1 MINKLVVLLVAAG
14 MSMTLCAMPTSEEQ
28 EKVRP
33 LVQGLMK
40 PDLDAMKQGKKSRS
54 DVAKSAMDL
63 YSKADSPAAKMLLA
77 RNALNLYAK
86 AGEYEAAES
95 ALDALLSAVP
105 DYPAVDIAEL
115 LEKTLHP
122 LPNRAA
128 PNLRAR
134 LAAVK
139 DKAQA
144 ASQLKKLL
152 PVYDTLAEGP
162 KRRACAA
169 RIASAY
175 VVLDDWPNANKY
187 FAVSDSP
194 AAAAASAE
202 LKLQDEPEASRPYDK
217 PADAWWSVELP
228 KKDAKLSAA
237 IRSHAAALYAKSL
250 PSLKGLAKVQ
260 AERRIAEVESA
271 ATESVSEPIAAS
283 YGSKRNPY
291 VTKGLVAMWDGEWN
305 AAIGKHDSKAMKW
318 KDLVGKSDCDPVGT
332 PKFSGKSVELD
343 GNSCWKV
350 NLSPDLIKTVLNP
363 SVTCEVVLRFG
374 KGATERNEG
383 FVGFGKNDSRVL
395 WGYAAGAPTAVNAS
409 IVLQY
414 KGSRCLAV
422 KCAKSCMDGVCTIV
436 IAANNSD
443 VCGWINLSKSL
454 ETTVGTV
461 VDNPIPAYI
470 GYTDGWNKMVGDIY
484 CVRIYNRML
493 DEKELQTNNAID
505 KKRFSH

>member
-1 MINKLVVLLVAAG
+1 MKPVLLSLVTSIILPFLAD
-14 MSMTLCAMPTSEEQ
+14 AMPTAEEQ

-95 ALDALLSAVP
+95 ALDALLAAVP
-105 DYPAVDIAEL
+105 DYPAPDVAEL
-115 LEKTLHP
+115 LEKSLHP

-152 PVYDTLAEGP
+152 PVYGTLAEGP
-162 KRRACAA
+162 KRKACAA

-175 VVLDDWPNANKY
+175 VALDDWPNANKY

-228 KKDAKLSAA
+228 KKDAKLSSA
-237 IRSHAAALYAKSL
+237 IHSHAAALYAKAI

-260 AERRIAEVESA
+260 AERRIQEVKESA
-271 ATESVSEPIAAS
+271 AAESSSEPRVAS
-283 YGSKRNPY
+283 YGSKKNPY

-305 AAIGKHDSKAMKW
+305 AGLGKHDAKASKW
-318 KDLVGKSDCDPVGT
+318 KDVVGKSDCDPVGA
-332 PKFSGKSVELD
+332 PKFSANSVELD
-343 GNSCWKV
+343 GNSCWKINPSPELLKV
-350 NLSPDLIKTVLNP
+350 VLSP
-363 SVTCEVVLRFG
+363 SVTCEVVLKFG
-374 KGATERNEG
+374 KGATAANEG
-383 FVGFGKNDSRVL
+383 FIGFGKSNSRAL
-395 WGYAAGAPTAVNAS
+395 WGYAGGAPMSASAS
-409 IVLQY
+409 IAFQHRGSPPPASWKSDSKVEGLHTMVISVNNAEVLGLIDGKQ
-414 KGSRCLAV
+414 CV
-422 KCAKSCMDGVCTIV
+422 KTKSGAATNPDPCFIGNIDGH
-436 IAANNSD
+436 
-443 VCGWINLSKSL
+443 G
-454 ETTVGTV
+454 
-461 VDNPIPAYI
+461 
-470 GYTDGWNKMVGDIY
+470 KMVGEIF
-484 CVRIYNRML
+484 CVRIYNRAL
-493 DEKELQTNNAID
+493 DERELQSNHSID
-505 KKRFSH
+505 KKRFQ

>member
-1 MINKLVVLLVAAG
+1 MKPLLLSLITSIILPFLAD
-14 MSMTLCAMPTSEEQ
+14 AMPTAEEQ

-40 PDLDAMKQGKKSRS
+40 PDLDAMKLGKKSRS

-95 ALDALLSAVP
+95 ALDALLAAVP

-122 LPNRAA
+122 IPNRAA

-152 PVYDTLAEGP
+152 PVYGTLAEGP
-162 KRRACAA
+162 KRKACAA

-175 VVLDDWPNANKY
+175 VALDDWANANKY

-217 PADAWWSVELP
+217 PADAWWLVELP

-237 IRSHAAALYAKSL
+237 IRTHAAALYAKSL

-271 ATESVSEPIAAS
+271 AEGLEQTASKIPASKFYDKELEFIESDGGQWIETEFSLAAKGRYSIEIKTS
-283 YGSKRNPY
+283 YLPAGPEMDFWGNFGGARGIL
-291 VTKGLVAMWDGEWN
+291 VGQFGGLVFGYNKGAARIDGNPEKTS
-305 AAIGKHDSKAMKW
+305 ATHVIRLDITGEKRSLFVDGMCIGTAPYICSEAPLSLFSGGKNYKCARAKIYYFKIQ
-318 KDLVGKSDCDPVGT
+318 KD
-332 PKFSGKSVELD
+332 GKSVLD
-343 GNSCWKV
+343 MIPVRKGNDLLMFDKV
-350 NLSPDLIKTVLNP
+350 LKKTFGNAGVRKFIDPD
-363 SVTCEVVLRFG
+363 
-374 KGATERNEG
+374 
-383 FVGFGKNDSRVL
+383 
-395 WGYAAGAPTAVNAS
+395 
-409 IVLQY
+409 
-414 KGSRCLAV
+414 
-422 KCAKSCMDGVCTIV
+422 
-436 IAANNSD
+436 
-443 VCGWINLSKSL
+443 SK
-454 ETTVGTV
+454 
-461 VDNPIPAYI
+461 
-470 GYTDGWNKMVGDIY
+470 
-484 CVRIYNRML
+484 
-493 DEKELQTNNAID
+493 
-505 KKRFSH
+505 

>member
-14 MSMTLCAMPTSEEQ
+14 MSTVLCAMPTAEEQ

-40 PDLDAMKQGKKSRS
+40 PDLDAMKLGKKSRS

-95 ALDALLSAVP
+95 ALDALLAAVP

-122 LPNRAA
+122 IPNRAA

-152 PVYDTLAEGP
+152 PVYGTLAEGP
-162 KRRACAA
+162 KRKACAA

-175 VVLDDWPNANKY
+175 VALDDWPNANKY

-217 PADAWWSVELP
+217 PADAWWLVELP

-237 IRSHAAALYAKSL
+237 IRTHAAALYAKSL

-260 AERRIAEVESA
+260 AERRIAEAESA
-271 ATESVSEPIAAS
+271 AEASVSEPRVATS
-283 YGSKRNPY
+283 GSKRNPY

-305 AAIGKHDSKAMKW
+305 AGLGKHNAKALKW
-318 KDLVGKSDCDPVGT
+318 KDIVGKSDCDPVGA
-332 PKFSGKSVELD
+332 PKFSGNSVELD
-343 GNSCWKV
+343 GNSCWKI
-350 NLSPDLIKTVLNP
+350 NPSPELLKAVLNP
-363 SVTCEVVLRFG
+363 SMTCEVVLKFG
-374 KGATERNEG
+374 KGAISANEG
-383 FVGFGKNDSRVL
+383 FIGFGKNNSRVL
-395 WGYAAGAPTAVNAS
+395 WGYAGGAPMSPNAS
-409 IVLQY
+409 IAFQH
-414 KGSRCLAV
+414 KGSPPPVSWKPNDKVEGLH
-422 KCAKSCMDGVCTIV
+422 TIV
-436 IAANNSD
+436 ISANNAEVLGLID
-443 VCGWINLSKSL
+443 GKQCVKTKSGVA
-454 ETTVGTV
+454 T
-461 VDNPIPAYI
+461 NPDPYFI
-470 GYTDGWNKMVGDIY
+470 GNIDGFGKMVGDIY
-484 CVRIYNRML
+484 CVRIYNRAL
-493 DEKELQTNNAID
+493 DERDLLSNHAID
-505 KKRFSH
+505 KKRFQ

>member
-14 MSMTLCAMPTSEEQ
+14 MSMTLCAMPTAEEQ

-40 PDLDAMKQGKKSRS
+40 PDLDAMKLGKKSRS

-95 ALDALLSAVP
+95 ALDALLAAVP

-122 LPNRAA
+122 IPNRAA

-152 PVYDTLAEGP
+152 PVYGTLAEGP
-162 KRRACAA
+162 KRKACAA

-175 VVLDDWPNANKY
+175 VALDDWANANKY

-217 PADAWWSVELP
+217 SADAWWSVELP

-237 IRSHAAALYAKSL
+237 IRTHAAALYAKSL

-260 AERRIAEVESA
+260 AERRIADVESA
-271 ATESVSEPIAAS
+271 AEAAS
-283 YGSKRNPY
+283 TKSDSAPPAVVPSAGSAKFTG
-291 VTKGLVAMWDGEWN
+291 VK
-305 AAIGKHDSKAMKW
+305 
-318 KDLVGKSDCDPVGT
+318 LVGSVKETAGVLSGFAAGSYALIE
-332 PKFSGKSVELD
+332 PKFSHAGAEIEAVIEYTTGDSPLVNCGVMGGLGWDNGFTPFYIVDQQACAYLSSGGGWDIAAASKIGVTINPKGTYRFRCTWNKKEYVWYQWKGRWVEVFKRPCPAAVADGLQLQIGTNRGQNSPFLGTIDLNKCYIKIGGKLWWEGV
-343 GNSCWKV
+343 
-350 NLSPDLIKTVLNP
+350 
-363 SVTCEVVLRFG
+363 
-374 KGATERNEG
+374 KGA
-383 FVGFGKNDSRVL
+383 
-395 WGYAAGAPTAVNAS
+395 
-409 IVLQY
+409 Y
-414 KGSRCLAV
+414 KS
-422 KCAKSCMDGVCTIV
+422 
-436 IAANNSD
+436 AN
-443 VCGWINLSKSL
+443 K
-454 ETTVGTV
+454 
-461 VDNPIPAYI
+461 
-470 GYTDGWNKMVGDIY
+470 
-484 CVRIYNRML
+484 
-493 DEKELQTNNAID
+493 
-505 KKRFSH
+505 

>member
-14 MSMTLCAMPTSEEQ
+14 MSMTLCAMPTAEEQ

-63 YSKADSPAAKMLLA
+63 YSQADSPAAKMLLA

-152 PVYDTLAEGP
+152 SIYDTLAEGP
-162 KRRACAA
+162 KRKACAT
-169 RIASAY
+169 RIAFAY
-175 VVLDDWPNANKY
+175 AVLDDWPNANKY

-260 AERRIAEVESA
+260 AERRIAEVESDTSA
-271 ATESVSEPIAAS
+271 AKSEKPSSSAPSVGTAKYYGVELVGNSVKENKGILSGFANGSYAKIKAPIDPADRPFEIVVAFETGAAVDSSAGILGPVINYSIAPFYIGRGQVECFVSSTGSSWDIAWRAPAGVILKPKTSYQLMFKHDGKCYTFYIKNGSKWAKLKELPSKNAKIFGGVDLQFGLARALSEPF
-283 YGSKRNPY
+283 
-291 VTKGLVAMWDGEWN
+291 TGLIDLNKCYICIDGKLWWE
-305 AAIGKHDSKAMKW
+305 G
-318 KDLVGKSDCDPVGT
+318 V
-332 PKFSGKSVELD
+332 
-343 GNSCWKV
+343 
-350 NLSPDLIKTVLNP
+350 
-363 SVTCEVVLRFG
+363 
-374 KGATERNEG
+374 KGAY
-383 FVGFGKNDSRVL
+383 KN
-395 WGYAAGAPTAVNAS
+395 VN
-409 IVLQY
+409 
-414 KGSRCLAV
+414 R
-422 KCAKSCMDGVCTIV
+422 
-436 IAANNSD
+436 
-443 VCGWINLSKSL
+443 
-454 ETTVGTV
+454 
-461 VDNPIPAYI
+461 
-470 GYTDGWNKMVGDIY
+470 
-484 CVRIYNRML
+484 
-493 DEKELQTNNAID
+493 
-505 KKRFSH
+505 

>member
-14 MSMTLCAMPTSEEQ
+14 MSMTLCAMPTAEEQ

-40 PDLDAMKQGKKSRS
+40 PDLDAMKLGKKSRS

-95 ALDALLSAVP
+95 ALDALLAAVP

-122 LPNRAA
+122 IPNRAA

-152 PVYDTLAEGP
+152 PVYGTLAEGP
-162 KRRACAA
+162 KRKACAA

-175 VVLDDWPNANKY
+175 VALDDWPNANKY

-217 PADAWWSVELP
+217 PADAWWLVELP
-228 KKDAKLSAA
+228 KKDAKLSVA
-237 IRSHAAALYAKSL
+237 IRTHAAALYAKSL

-305 AAIGKHDSKAMKW
+305 VSLGKHGDNAKKWNDLIGKSH
-318 KDLVGKSDCDPVGT
+318 CDPVGV
-332 PKFSGKSVELD
+332 PKFSSKATVLD
-343 GNSCWKV
+343 GNSCWKI
-350 NLSPDLIKTVLNP
+350 NPAPELLKTVTSGDLT
-363 SVTCEVVLRFG
+363 VEVALSYAA
-374 KGATERNEG
+374 GAVAGNEG
-383 FVGFGKNDSRVL
+383 FISFGKSDSRVL
-395 WGYAAGAPTAVNAS
+395 WGYAGRPPALNGAS

-414 KGSRCLAV
+414 KGATLHTGGGSEKFEGLHV
-422 KCAKSCMDGVCTIV
+422 VVLSVSKHEAKAWIDAKNIGT
-436 IAANNSD
+436 ANSGN
-443 VCGWINLSKSL
+443 VVNAEPCYLGWIS
-454 ETTVGTV
+454 GF
-461 VDNPIPAYI
+461 A
-470 GYTDGWNKMVGDIY
+470 KMVGNIY
-484 CVRIYNRML
+484 SVRIYDRPLSLGEMQLNQAVDL
-493 DEKELQTNNAID
+493 
-505 KKRFSH
+505 KRFSGK

>member
-14 MSMTLCAMPTSEEQ
+14 MSMTLCAMPTAEEQ

-40 PDLDAMKQGKKSRS
+40 PDLDAMKLGKKSRS

-95 ALDALLSAVP
+95 ALDALLAAVP

-122 LPNRAA
+122 IPNRAA

-152 PVYDTLAEGP
+152 PVYGTLAEGP
-162 KRRACAA
+162 KRKACAA

-175 VVLDDWPNANKY
+175 VALDDWANANKY

-217 PADAWWSVELP
+217 PADAWWLVELP

-237 IRSHAAALYAKSL
+237 IRTHAAALYAKSL

-283 YGSKRNPY
+283 YGSKKNPY

-305 AAIGKHDSKAMKW
+305 AGLGNTDLKAKVW
-318 KDLVGKSDCDPVGT
+318 KDVVGGCVCAAVGAPT
-332 PKFSGKSVELD
+332 FSGKATVLD
-343 GNSCWKV
+343 GTSCWE
-350 NLSPDLIKTVLNP
+350 IKTSPELMRVLASDNLT
-363 SVTCEVVLRFG
+363 VEIAVRFDKNIANNEG
-374 KGATERNEG
+374 LIGIGANSSRTLWIWGFGRGWPKGAETGLDFQSRGGASVQLGKEETVSELTNTMT
-383 FVGFGKNDSRVL
+383 FVLSNGEL
-395 WGYAAGAPTAVNAS
+395 NAS
-409 IVLQY
+409 IASETAT
-414 KGSRCLAV
+414 GRS
-422 KCAKSCMDGVCTIV
+422 GV
-436 IAANNSD
+436 
-443 VCGWINLSKSL
+443 SK
-454 ETTVGTV
+454 VFGP
-461 VDNPIPAYI
+461 NYI
-470 GYTDGWNKMVGDIY
+470 GYIDGFAKFRGEIF
-484 CVRIYNRML
+484 CVRIYDRPL
-493 DEKELQTNNAID
+493 DKRELQKNRSVDAR
-505 KKRFSH
+505 RFAK

>member
-1 MINKLVVLLVAAG
+1 MLNKLVVLLVAAG
-14 MSMTLCAMPTSEEQ
+14 MSMTLCAMPTAEEQ

-95 ALDALLSAVP
+95 ALDALLAAVP
-105 DYPAVDIAEL
+105 DYPAADIAEL

-122 LPNRAA
+122 IPLRAA

-152 PVYDTLAEGP
+152 PVYGTLAEGP
-162 KRRACAA
+162 KRKACAA

-175 VVLDDWPNANKY
+175 VALDDWPNANKY

-217 PADAWWSVELP
+217 PADAWWLVELP

-260 AERRIAEVESA
+260 AERRIAEVESTA
-271 ATESVSEPIAAS
+271 VKEADVSADAKKELA
-283 YGSKRNPY
+283 
-291 VTKGLVAMWDGEWN
+291 VTKQGGNEWVHCEGGSVYLDTGIIPKSTMTIEWDVRFAPTFQGNKNFSGANASGTGLGINTDVKSADAMEIYFDKWHNTGNDG
-305 AAIGKHDSKAMKW
+305 GLPMDSTQRNLIQW
-318 KDLVGKSDCDPVGT
+318 T
-332 PKFSGKSVELD
+332 PKGIFVNNVLVKKVPIGNCSSSLVIFDRNRNGKPG
-343 GNSCWKV
+343 GNSAICWV
-350 NLSPDLIKTVLNP
+350 YGVRIKD
-363 SVTCEVVLRFG
+363 G
-374 KGATERNEG
+374 
-383 FVGFGKNDSRVL
+383 SRVL
-395 WGYAAGAPTAVNAS
+395 LDLKP
-409 IVLQY
+409 
-414 KGSRCLAV
+414 KEE
-422 KCAKSCMDGVCTIV
+422 KGVCGFWDSAKRRFV
-436 IAANNSD
+436 APSA
-443 VCGWINLSKSL
+443 GELK
-454 ETTVGTV
+454 
-461 VDNPIPAYI
+461 I
-470 GYTDGWNKMVGDIY
+470 GRD
-484 CVRIYNRML
+484 
-493 DEKELQTNNAID
+493 
-505 KKRFSH
+505 

>member
-14 MSMTLCAMPTSEEQ
+14 MSMVLCAMPTAEEQ

-40 PDLDAMKQGKKSRS
+40 PDLDAMKLGKKSRS

-95 ALDALLSAVP
+95 ALDALLAAVP

-122 LPNRAA
+122 IPNRAA

-144 ASQLKKLL
+144 TSQLKKLL
-152 PVYDTLAEGP
+152 PVYGTLAEGP
-162 KRRACAA
+162 KRKACAA

-175 VVLDDWPNANKY
+175 VALDDWPNANKY

-194 AAAAASAE
+194 AAAAASTE
-202 LKLQDEPEASRPYDK
+202 LKLQDEPEASRSYDK
-217 PADAWWSVELP
+217 PADAWWLVELP

-237 IRSHAAALYAKSL
+237 IRTHAAALYAKSL

-271 ATESVSEPIAAS
+271 AEAASTKSDSASSAAIPSAGSAKYCGVELVGGSVKENKGIISGFANGSYAKIKAPIDPADRPFEIVVAFETGAAVDSSAGILGPVINYSIAPFYIGRGQVECFVSSTGSSWDIAWRAPAGVILKPKTSYQLMFKHDGKCYTFYIKNGSKWAKLKELPSKNAKIFGGVDLQFGLARALSEPF
-283 YGSKRNPY
+283 
-291 VTKGLVAMWDGEWN
+291 TGLIDLNKCYICIDGKLWWE
-305 AAIGKHDSKAMKW
+305 G
-318 KDLVGKSDCDPVGT
+318 V
-332 PKFSGKSVELD
+332 
-343 GNSCWKV
+343 
-350 NLSPDLIKTVLNP
+350 
-363 SVTCEVVLRFG
+363 
-374 KGATERNEG
+374 KGAY
-383 FVGFGKNDSRVL
+383 KN
-395 WGYAAGAPTAVNAS
+395 VN
-409 IVLQY
+409 
-414 KGSRCLAV
+414 R
-422 KCAKSCMDGVCTIV
+422 
-436 IAANNSD
+436 
-443 VCGWINLSKSL
+443 
-454 ETTVGTV
+454 
-461 VDNPIPAYI
+461 
-470 GYTDGWNKMVGDIY
+470 
-484 CVRIYNRML
+484 
-493 DEKELQTNNAID
+493 
-505 KKRFSH
+505 

>member
-1 MINKLVVLLVAAG
+1 MKHMLL
-14 MSMTLCAMPTSEEQ
+14 SLLFLLPLLSPAMPTAEEQ

-95 ALDALLSAVP
+95 ALDALLAAVP

-152 PVYDTLAEGP
+152 PVYGTLAEGP
-162 KRRACAA
+162 KRKACAA

-175 VVLDDWPNANKY
+175 VALDDWPNANKY

-194 AAAAASAE
+194 AAAAASTE

-260 AERRIAEVESA
+260 AERRIAEVESDTSA
-271 ATESVSEPIAAS
+271 SKSEKPSSSAPS
-283 YGSKRNPY
+283 
-291 VTKGLVAMWDGEWN
+291 
-305 AAIGKHDSKAMKW
+305 
-318 KDLVGKSDCDPVGT
+318 VGT
-332 PKFSGKSVELD
+332 AKYYGVELIGKSVVERN
-343 GNSCWKV
+343 GV
-350 NLSPDLIKTVLNP
+350 LSGFTKGSYAKLKAPFNP
-363 SVTCEVVLRFG
+363 QRNTIEVVIEFTLEKSPGNTGIFGCLDKMGFIPFSVLRGQLVCYLSSNGATNDIVDAKPIGITLTPSATYRVKCTWDGKVYSWFVFENYG
-374 KGATERNEG
+374 WKKMLSIESIKMISGGNDMQIGTNSSRELVFPGTINLNRSYICIGDRLWWEGVKGAY
-383 FVGFGKNDSRVL
+383 KNS
-395 WGYAAGAPTAVNAS
+395 
-409 IVLQY
+409 
-414 KGSRCLAV
+414 
-422 KCAKSCMDGVCTIV
+422 
-436 IAANNSD
+436 
-443 VCGWINLSKSL
+443 
-454 ETTVGTV
+454 
-461 VDNPIPAYI
+461 
-470 GYTDGWNKMVGDIY
+470 NK
-484 CVRIYNRML
+484 
-493 DEKELQTNNAID
+493 
-505 KKRFSH
+505 

>member
-1 MINKLVVLLVAAG
+1 MLNKLVVLLVAAG
-14 MSMTLCAMPTSEEQ
+14 MSMALCAMPTAEEQ

-95 ALDALLSAVP
+95 ALDALLAAVP

-122 LPNRAA
+122 IPNRAA

-152 PVYDTLAEGP
+152 PVYGTLAEGP
-162 KRRACAA
+162 KRKACAA

-175 VVLDDWPNANKY
+175 VALDDWANANKY

-194 AAAAASAE
+194 AAAAASTE
-202 LKLQDEPEASRPYDK
+202 LKLQDEPEASRSYDK
-217 PADAWWSVELP
+217 PADAWWLVELP

-237 IRSHAAALYAKSL
+237 IRTHAAALYAKSL

-260 AERRIAEVESA
+260 AERRIAEAESA
-271 ATESVSEPIAAS
+271 AEASVSEPRVATS
-283 YGSKRNPY
+283 GSKKNPY

-305 AAIGKHDSKAMKW
+305 AGLGRHDGKSHEW
-318 KDLVGKSDCDPVGT
+318 KDIIGKSDCKPIGA
-332 PKFSGKSVELD
+332 PGFSDKATVLD
-343 GNSCWKV
+343 GNSCWEA
-350 NLSPDLIKTVLNP
+350 NPSPELLKAIQSD
-363 SVTCEVVLRFG
+363 SVTCEVVLRFA
-374 KGATERNEG
+374 KEATGGIQG
-383 FVGFGKNDSRVL
+383 FIGFGKADSRVL
-395 WGYAAGAPTAVNAS
+395 WGYVGSAMSPNAAIVFQHKSSPSAQSWKVNGCFDGLHTVVISSHDGEVVGLVDAKECLKTKSAV
-409 IVLQY
+409 
-414 KGSRCLAV
+414 
-422 KCAKSCMDGVCTIV
+422 
-436 IAANNSD
+436 AANPLP
-443 VCGWINLSKSL
+443 C
-454 ETTVGTV
+454 
-461 VDNPIPAYI
+461 YI
-470 GYTDGWNKMVGDIY
+470 GYIDGWAKMKGEIY
-484 CVRIYNRML
+484 CVRIYNRAL
-493 DEKELQTNNAID
+493 GERELQSNHTID
-505 KKRFSH
+505 KKRFQ

>member
-14 MSMTLCAMPTSEEQ
+14 MSMALCAMPTAEEQ

-40 PDLDAMKQGKKSRS
+40 PDLDAMKLGKKSRS

-95 ALDALLSAVP
+95 ALDALLAAVP

-122 LPNRAA
+122 IPNRAA

-152 PVYDTLAEGP
+152 PVYGTLAEGP
-162 KRRACAA
+162 KRKACAA

-175 VVLDDWPNANKY
+175 VALDDWPNANKY

-217 PADAWWSVELP
+217 PADAWWLVELP

-237 IRSHAAALYAKSL
+237 IRTHAAALYAKSL

-260 AERRIAEVESA
+260 AERRIAEAESA
-271 ATESVSEPIAAS
+271 AEASVSEPRVATS
-283 YGSKRNPY
+283 GSKRNPY

-305 AAIGKHDSKAMKW
+305 AGLGKHNAKALKW
-318 KDLVGKSDCDPVGT
+318 KDLVGTSDCDPVGA
-332 PKFSGKSVELD
+332 PKFSGNSVELD
-343 GNSCWKV
+343 GNSYWEVKPSSEF
-350 NLSPDLIKTVLNP
+350 LKTFLNP
-363 SVTCEVVLRFG
+363 SMTCEVALRFG
-374 KGATERNEG
+374 KEATSRNEG
-383 FVGFGKNDSRVL
+383 FIGFGKNNSRIV
-395 WGYAAGAPTAVNAS
+395 WGFASDAPMGKSATIVFQHKNSPSSAS
-409 IVLQY
+409 W
-414 KGSRCLAV
+414 RPN
-422 KCAKSCMDGVCTIV
+422 CAIEGLHTIV
-436 IAANNSD
+436 ISSD
-443 VCGWINLSKSL
+443 NAEMIGWVDSKQCVREKSG
-454 ETTVGTV
+454 VA
-461 VDNPIPAYI
+461 VDPTPCYI
-470 GYTDGWNKMVGDIY
+470 GYIDCWGKMVGEIY
-484 CVRIYNRML
+484 CVRIYNRAL
-493 DEKELQTNNAID
+493 DERELQSNHAID
-505 KKRFSH
+505 KKRFQ

>member
-14 MSMTLCAMPTSEEQ
+14 MSMTLCAMPTAEEQ

-152 PVYDTLAEGP
+152 SIYDTLAEGP
-162 KRRACAA
+162 KRKACAT
-169 RIASAY
+169 RIAFAY
-175 VVLDDWPNANKY
+175 AVLDDWPNANKY
-187 FAVSDSP
+187 FAVSDSS

-260 AERRIAEVESA
+260 AERRIAEVES
-271 ATESVSEPIAAS
+271 SLAAS
-283 YGSKRNPY
+283 ES
-291 VTKGLVAMWDGEWN
+291 L
-305 AAIGKHDSKAMKW
+305 
-318 KDLVGKSDCDPVGT
+318 
-332 PKFSGKSVELD
+332 
-343 GNSCWKV
+343 
-350 NLSPDLIKTVLNP
+350 
-363 SVTCEVVLRFG
+363 
-374 KGATERNEG
+374 
-383 FVGFGKNDSRVL
+383 
-395 WGYAAGAPTAVNAS
+395 APTAKSSSSSSVGTAKYYGVELIGDAVKEVKGRISGFSDNSFAKIKAPFDQNRKSIEVVIAFETGATVDKSGGLLSAS
-409 IVLQY
+409 VQCRFAPLFIKGGQLVGFLSSNGATWDVSFGKPISLALKPKTGYRIKVTWDGNTYTWYQWNSNNWRRIKDISCATPF
-414 KGSRCLAV
+414 KGSIDLQLGKGCSSNTYFSGAIDLNMSYICIDD
-422 KCAKSCMDGVCTIV
+422 KLWWEGAKG
-436 IAANNSD
+436 
-443 VCGWINLSKSL
+443 
-454 ETTVGTV
+454 
-461 VDNPIPAYI
+461 AY
-470 GYTDGWNKMVGDIY
+470 
-484 CVRIYNRML
+484 
-493 DEKELQTNNAID
+493 NNAN
-505 KKRFSH
+505 H

>member
-1 MINKLVVLLVAAG
+1 MRLLLLISAALL
-14 MSMTLCAMPTSEEQ
+14 SLPLAAMPTEQ
-28 EKVRP
+28 ELEKVRP

-95 ALDALLSAVP
+95 ALDALLAAVP

-152 PVYDTLAEGP
+152 SIYDTLAEGP
-162 KRRACAA
+162 KRKACAA

-175 VVLDDWPNANKY
+175 VALDDWANANKY

-271 ATESVSEPIAAS
+271 ATESVSEPLAAS

-305 AAIGKHDSKAMKW
+305 AGLGRHNAKASRW
-318 KDLVGKSDCDPVGT
+318 KDLVGTSDCDPVGT
-332 PKFSGKSVELD
+332 PKFSDKAVELD
-343 GNSCWKV
+343 GNSCWRV
-350 NLSPDLIKTVLNP
+350 SPSIELQKTVINP
-363 SVTCEVVLRFG
+363 SMTCEVVLRFG
-374 KGATERNEG
+374 KGATARNEG
-383 FVGFGKNDSRVL
+383 FIGFGKSNSRVL
-395 WGYAAGAPTAVNAS
+395 WGYAAGAPMASNAS
-409 IVLQY
+409 IVFQHR
-414 KGSRCLAV
+414 GSPDWQAHGPI
-422 KCAKSCMDGVCTIV
+422 DGLHTIV
-436 IAANNSD
+436 ISASND
-443 VCGWINLSKSL
+443 EVFGWIDAKQRGKAKAGVAN
-454 ETTVGTV
+454 
-461 VDNPIPAYI
+461 NPIPCYI
-470 GYTDGWNKMVGDIY
+470 GYIDGWGKMVGDIY
-484 CVRIYNRML
+484 CVRVYNRAL
-493 DEKELQTNNAID
+493 DDKELRENYAVD
-505 KKRFSH
+505 LKRFAN

>member
-1 MINKLVVLLVAAG
+1 MLNKLVVLLVAAG
-14 MSMTLCAMPTSEEQ
+14 MSMTLCAMPTAEEQ

-40 PDLDAMKQGKKSRS
+40 PDHDAMKLGKKSRS

-95 ALDALLSAVP
+95 ALDALLAAVP

-122 LPNRAA
+122 IPNRAA

-152 PVYDTLAEGP
+152 PVYGTLAEGP
-162 KRRACAA
+162 KRKACAA

-175 VVLDDWPNANKY
+175 VALDDWPNANKY

-217 PADAWWSVELP
+217 PADDWWLVELP

-237 IRSHAAALYAKSL
+237 IRTHAAALYAKSL

-271 ATESVSEPIAAS
+271 AESSSDSSPKSTVSSSAS
-283 YGSKRNPY
+283 
-291 VTKGLVAMWDGEWN
+291 
-305 AAIGKHDSKAMKW
+305 
-318 KDLVGKSDCDPVGT
+318 VGT
-332 PKFSGKSVELD
+332 AKYYGVEVIGGIKEGHGVLSAFAKGSIAKIRAPFSPGDRPFDAVVEFKTGESINEIEGIFGCIQKITLFPIILINKRMTGSISTNGKQWDVALNHAYGEAIAPRTNYRIKFSWNKKEYEWCVWRNGVWEKLLSVPSAEPVCQSSELQLGNHRLGQAPFSGSIDLNSSYICIGGKLWWEGV
-343 GNSCWKV
+343 
-350 NLSPDLIKTVLNP
+350 
-363 SVTCEVVLRFG
+363 
-374 KGATERNEG
+374 KGAY
-383 FVGFGKNDSRVL
+383 KN
-395 WGYAAGAPTAVNAS
+395 
-409 IVLQY
+409 
-414 KGSRCLAV
+414 
-422 KCAKSCMDGVCTIV
+422 
-436 IAANNSD
+436 AN
-443 VCGWINLSKSL
+443 K
-454 ETTVGTV
+454 
-461 VDNPIPAYI
+461 
-470 GYTDGWNKMVGDIY
+470 
-484 CVRIYNRML
+484 
-493 DEKELQTNNAID
+493 
-505 KKRFSH
+505 

>member
-1 MINKLVVLLVAAG
+1 
-14 MSMTLCAMPTSEEQ
+14 MSMTLCAMPTAEEQ

-63 YSKADSPAAKMLLA
+63 YSQADSPAAKMLLA

-152 PVYDTLAEGP
+152 SIYDTLAEGP
-162 KRRACAA
+162 KRKACAT
-169 RIASAY
+169 RIAFAY
-175 VVLDDWPNANKY
+175 AVLDDWPNANKY

-260 AERRIAEVESA
+260 AERRIAEVESDTSA
-271 ATESVSEPIAAS
+271 AKSEKPSSSAPSVGTAKYYGVELVGNSVKENKGILSGFANGSYAKIKAPIDPADRPFEIVVAFETGAAVDSSAGILGPVINYSIAPFYIGRGQVECFVSSTGSSWDIAWRAPAGVILKPKTSYQLMFKHDGKCYTFYIKNGSKWAKLKELPSKNAKIFGGVDLQFGLARALSEPF
-283 YGSKRNPY
+283 
-291 VTKGLVAMWDGEWN
+291 TGLIDLNKCYICIDGKLWWE
-305 AAIGKHDSKAMKW
+305 G
-318 KDLVGKSDCDPVGT
+318 V
-332 PKFSGKSVELD
+332 
-343 GNSCWKV
+343 
-350 NLSPDLIKTVLNP
+350 
-363 SVTCEVVLRFG
+363 
-374 KGATERNEG
+374 KGAY
-383 FVGFGKNDSRVL
+383 KN
-395 WGYAAGAPTAVNAS
+395 VN
-409 IVLQY
+409 
-414 KGSRCLAV
+414 R
-422 KCAKSCMDGVCTIV
+422 
-436 IAANNSD
+436 
-443 VCGWINLSKSL
+443 
-454 ETTVGTV
+454 
-461 VDNPIPAYI
+461 
-470 GYTDGWNKMVGDIY
+470 
-484 CVRIYNRML
+484 
-493 DEKELQTNNAID
+493 
-505 KKRFSH
+505 

>member
-152 PVYDTLAEGP
+152 SIYDTLAEGP
-162 KRRACAA
+162 KRKACAA
-169 RIASAY
+169 RIAFAY
-175 VVLDDWPNANKY
+175 AVLDDWPNANKY

-194 AAAAASAE
+194 AVSAASTE
-202 LKLQDEPEASRPYDK
+202 LNPKDAGRASEVA
-217 PADAWWSVELP
+217 ADAWWAVELP

-237 IRSHAAALYAKSL
+237 FRAHAAALYEKAL
-250 PSLKGLAKVQ
+250 PTLSGLSKVQ
-260 AERRIAEVESA
+260 AERRIKEVKDASL
-271 ATESVSEPIAAS
+271 AAS
-283 YGSKRNPY
+283 ESSDTTAKSSSSSSASVGTAKYYGVELVGGSVKENNGVLSGFANKSYAKIKAPFKPND
-291 VTKGLVAMWDGEWN
+291 KGIEVAVEFETGATVDFTSSILCTALKCGFAPLLVGNGQLRCYMSSTGATWDISSGTFLGVVLKPKTVYRMKIAWDGKSYIWYMREGKEWQILKEILSG
-305 AAIGKHDSKAMKW
+305 APVFGGV
-318 KDLVGKSDCDPVGT
+318 DLQFGT
-332 PKFSGKSVELD
+332 DRALNFPFSGTINLNRCYICID
-343 GNSCWKV
+343 GKLWWEGV
-350 NLSPDLIKTVLNP
+350 
-363 SVTCEVVLRFG
+363 
-374 KGATERNEG
+374 KGAY
-383 FVGFGKNDSRVL
+383 KN
-395 WGYAAGAPTAVNAS
+395 
-409 IVLQY
+409 
-414 KGSRCLAV
+414 
-422 KCAKSCMDGVCTIV
+422 
-436 IAANNSD
+436 AN
-443 VCGWINLSKSL
+443 K
-454 ETTVGTV
+454 
-461 VDNPIPAYI
+461 
-470 GYTDGWNKMVGDIY
+470 
-484 CVRIYNRML
+484 
-493 DEKELQTNNAID
+493 
-505 KKRFSH
+505 

>member
-14 MSMTLCAMPTSEEQ
+14 MSMTLCAMPTAEEQ

-40 PDLDAMKQGKKSRS
+40 PDLDAMKLGKKSRS

-95 ALDALLSAVP
+95 ALDALLAAVP

-122 LPNRAA
+122 IPNRAA

-144 ASQLKKLL
+144 TSQLKKLL
-152 PVYDTLAEGP
+152 PVYGTLAEGP
-162 KRRACAA
+162 KRKACAA

-175 VVLDDWPNANKY
+175 VALDDWPNANKY

-217 PADAWWSVELP
+217 PADAWWLVELP
-228 KKDAKLSAA
+228 KKDAKLYAA
-237 IRSHAAALYAKSL
+237 IRTHAAALYAKSL

-260 AERRIAEVESA
+260 AERRIAEVESDT
-271 ATESVSEPIAAS
+271 ATAKSDGSSSASVPTAGSAKFTGVKLVGSTVKNTKGVLSDFSGAS
-283 YGSKRNPY
+283 YALIEPDFSPGNAPIEAVIDFTMPDVAISNAGLMGGLGGRDGFTPFYIVGSSAVGYLSTSGNTWDIASSMPIGLSLQP
-291 VTKGLVAMWDGEWN
+291 KGTYRIKCEWDGKEYVWSVWRGKWV
-305 AAIGKHDSKAMKW
+305 AIKRLQSKSPVVGGLKLQFGTNRGQGIAFLGRIDLNKCYIKVGGKLW
-318 KDLVGKSDCDPVGT
+318 WEG
-332 PKFSGKSVELD
+332 E
-343 GNSCWKV
+343 
-350 NLSPDLIKTVLNP
+350 
-363 SVTCEVVLRFG
+363 
-374 KGATERNEG
+374 KGAY
-383 FVGFGKNDSRVL
+383 KN
-395 WGYAAGAPTAVNAS
+395 
-409 IVLQY
+409 
-414 KGSRCLAV
+414 
-422 KCAKSCMDGVCTIV
+422 
-436 IAANNSD
+436 AN
-443 VCGWINLSKSL
+443 K
-454 ETTVGTV
+454 
-461 VDNPIPAYI
+461 
-470 GYTDGWNKMVGDIY
+470 
-484 CVRIYNRML
+484 
-493 DEKELQTNNAID
+493 
-505 KKRFSH
+505 

>member
-14 MSMTLCAMPTSEEQ
+14 MSTVLCAMPTAEEQ

-95 ALDALLSAVP
+95 ALDALLAAVP

-122 LPNRAA
+122 IPNRAA

-152 PVYDTLAEGP
+152 PVYGTLAEGP
-162 KRRACAA
+162 KRKACAA

-175 VVLDDWPNANKY
+175 VALDDWPNANKY

-217 PADAWWSVELP
+217 PADAWWLVELP

-237 IRSHAAALYAKSL
+237 IRTHAAALYAKSL

-271 ATESVSEPIAAS
+271 ATTAKSEQPSSSAILSVGTAKYYGVEIIGNSVKEIDGILNGFSSRSFAKIKAPLNQKGKVVEIVITFETGEKIDNCAGLLAAVMGFR
-283 YGSKRNPY
+283 YAPLY
-291 VTKGLVAMWDGEWN
+291 VVGGQLVAYVSSNGSSWN
-305 AAIGKHDSKAMKW
+305 LANAM
-318 KDLVGKSDCDPVGT
+318 PVGVILKPRT
-332 PKFSGKSVELD
+332 KYCVKVTCDGTAYSWYIWGGGGWRKTKTMPCSSNAVWGCDVQLGTGLPNDTYFSGTI
-343 GNSCWKV
+343 
-350 NLSPDLIKTVLNP
+350 NLNHCYICIGEKLWWEGV
-363 SVTCEVVLRFG
+363 
-374 KGATERNEG
+374 KGAYRN
-383 FVGFGKNDSRVL
+383 
-395 WGYAAGAPTAVNAS
+395 VN
-409 IVLQY
+409 
-414 KGSRCLAV
+414 R
-422 KCAKSCMDGVCTIV
+422 
-436 IAANNSD
+436 
-443 VCGWINLSKSL
+443 
-454 ETTVGTV
+454 
-461 VDNPIPAYI
+461 
-470 GYTDGWNKMVGDIY
+470 
-484 CVRIYNRML
+484 
-493 DEKELQTNNAID
+493 
-505 KKRFSH
+505 

>member
-14 MSMTLCAMPTSEEQ
+14 MSMTLCAMPTAEEQ

-40 PDLDAMKQGKKSRS
+40 PDLDAMKLGKKSRS

-95 ALDALLSAVP
+95 ALDALLAAVP

-122 LPNRAA
+122 IPNRAA

-152 PVYDTLAEGP
+152 SIYDTLAEGP
-162 KRRACAA
+162 KRKACAA

-175 VVLDDWPNANKY
+175 VALDDWPNANKY

-271 ATESVSEPIAAS
+271 AEVETSTAVAPKKT
-283 YGSKRNPY
+283 G
-291 VTKGLVAMWDGEWN
+291 GLKLYDE
-305 AAIGKHDSKAMKW
+305 
-318 KDLVGKSDCDPVGT
+318 
-332 PKFSGKSVELD
+332 ELD
-343 GNSCWKV
+343 YLESDGGQWIETGVGLSLKGRYAVEIKVSYMPGAAEMDFWGN
-350 NLSPDLIKTVLNP
+350 
-363 SVTCEVVLRFG
+363 FG
-374 KGATERNEG
+374 
-383 FVGFGKNDSRVL
+383 S
-395 WGYAAGAPTAVNAS
+395 
-409 IVLQY
+409 
-414 KGSRCLAV
+414 
-422 KCAKSCMDGVCTIV
+422 
-436 IAANNSD
+436 
-443 VCGWINLSKSL
+443 
-454 ETTVGTV
+454 
-461 VDNPIPAYI
+461 DNPILVGLFGGFVFGYNKGAPRIDGKPEKDFVTHVIKLEINGAKRSLFVDGSCIGTAAYVHSGAPLSLFSGGKSYKCARARI
-470 GYTDGWNKMVGDIY
+470 HYFKILKDGKSLLEMLPVKKGDLVYMYDKVSKKMFTSTGAGKLMAPQ
-484 CVRIYNRML
+484 R
-493 DEKELQTNNAID
+493 
-505 KKRFSH
+505 

>member
-14 MSMTLCAMPTSEEQ
+14 MSMTLCAMPTAEEQ

-95 ALDALLSAVP
+95 ALDALLAAVP

-122 LPNRAA
+122 IPNRAA

-152 PVYDTLAEGP
+152 SIYDTLAEGP
-162 KRRACAA
+162 KRKACAA

-175 VVLDDWPNANKY
+175 VALDDWPNANKY

-217 PADAWWSVELP
+217 PADAWWLVELP
-228 KKDAKLSAA
+228 KKDAKLSTA
-237 IRSHAAALYAKSL
+237 IRAHAAALYAKSL

-260 AERRIAEVESA
+260 AERRIAEVEST

-283 YGSKRNPY
+283 YGSKKNPY

-305 AAIGKHDSKAMKW
+305 AGLGKHDAKATKW
-318 KDLVGKSDCDPVGT
+318 KDIVGKSDCDPVGA
-332 PKFSGKSVELD
+332 PKFSGNSVELD
-343 GNSCWKV
+343 GNSCWKI
-350 NLSPDLIKTVLNP
+350 NPSPELLKAVLNP
-363 SVTCEVVLRFG
+363 SMTCEIALRFG
-374 KGATERNEG
+374 KDATMSNEG
-383 FVGFGKNDSRVL
+383 FVGFGKSNSRVL
-395 WGYAAGAPTAVNAS
+395 WGFAGAPMSANES
-409 IVLQY
+409 ITFQR
-414 KGSRCLAV
+414 KGTPSPVSWRSNGKVEGLH
-422 KCAKSCMDGVCTIV
+422 TIV
-436 IAANNSD
+436 IYANND
-443 VCGWINLSKSL
+443 EAMGLID
-454 ETTVGTV
+454 GTQCV
-461 VDNPIPAYI
+461 RITPGSATNPEPCYI
-470 GYTDGWNKMVGDIY
+470 GYIDGFGKMIGEIY
-484 CVRIYNRML
+484 SVRIYNRAL
-493 DEKELQTNNAID
+493 DERELQSNHAID
-505 KKRFSH
+505 KKRFQ